1 MHVLIVNRS
10 LATLFERDYLTPDL
24 VTIAAEKVFSH
35 RLHVL
40 AINRHDDQMERE
52 DMDANLPSDIVAEIL
67 RIVYVPV

>member
-1 MHVLIVNRS
+1 
-10 LATLFERDYLTPDL
+10 LTPDL

-40 AINRHDDQMERE
+40 ALNTHDDQMERE

-67 RIVYVPV
+67 RIIYVPV

>member
-1 MHVLIVNRS
+1 MLIVFRS
-10 LATLFERDYLTPDL
+10 LATLFEKDYLTPDL

-40 AINRHDDQMERE
+40 AINEHDDQMERE